1 MSQWVFS
8 GASSTGTS
16 HKTTKT
22 PCQDAFQIS
31 QKDDWL
37 AMVVSDGAGTAKYA
51 DKGSQF
57 VSKFFSEAL
66 IALSLEIDQ
75 KGPGSWVTDFL
86 VQKITE
92 IRSQFREMANSDRL
106 NDYHSTL
113 VACLLGK
120 NGGFLIQIGDGAIFG
135 GGAKKEKDKTQLAV
149 DSFISPPE
157 NGEYAN
163 ETFFITENSWIRHL
177 RVTPVSKVEW
187 ICLGTDGGMALAME
201 AEKEVKAGFIE
212 PLFKILTSQKD
223 QKKREEELVKILSA
237 EEANKLTGDD
247 KTLCIAYRN
256 TLDSLPNEFQYGS
269 GKKPQPSQETKQ
281 QVQSVFN
288 TTAGKEDQ
296 SNAEHPSFKKL
307 NLPHINL
314 KYVYIISGLFIALV
328 ITIIAAF
335 LLFQEKVG
343 IIRMQEDALKT
354 QHEQVIKEDKIDNS
368 EKKSEKEK
376 TKPEINQKELNTPVA
391 PKAEQAPSEKQPDPP
406 EEPKKETETKE

>member
-1 MSQWVFS
+1 MSQWVVT

-16 HKTTKT
+16 HQTTKT

-37 AMVVSDGAGTAKYA
+37 AMVVSDGAGTAKFA

-57 VSKFFSEAL
+57 VSKFFLEAL
-66 IALSLEIDQ
+66 ITLSKEIDQ
-75 KGPGSWVTDFL
+75 KGPGSWVTDYL

-212 PLFKILTSQKD
+212 PLFKILVAQID
-223 QKKREEELVKILSA
+223 QKRREDQLVKILSA

-247 KTLCIAYRN
+247 KTLCIAYR
-256 TLDSLPNEFQYGS
+256 DSLNSLPKEFQYGS
-269 GKKPQPSQETKQ
+269 EKKPQPSQDTKQ
-281 QVQSVFN
+281 QAQSGPIN
-288 TTAGKEDQ
+288 SSNKLDQ
-296 SNAEHPSFKKL
+296 SHVKGPSSKEL
-307 NLPHINL
+307 NLPPINL
-314 KYVYIISGLFIALV
+314 KYAYTILVLFIALL
-328 ITIIAAF
+328 IIIIAAF
-335 LLFQEKVG
+335 LLLQKKEEM
-343 IIRMQEDALKT
+343 ISIQEDALKS
-354 QHEQVIKEDKIDNS
+354 QHERVIKEDKTDNS

-391 PKAEQAPSEKQPDPP
+391 PKVEQPALEKQPDPP
-406 EEPKKETETKE
+406 EEPKKDTETKE